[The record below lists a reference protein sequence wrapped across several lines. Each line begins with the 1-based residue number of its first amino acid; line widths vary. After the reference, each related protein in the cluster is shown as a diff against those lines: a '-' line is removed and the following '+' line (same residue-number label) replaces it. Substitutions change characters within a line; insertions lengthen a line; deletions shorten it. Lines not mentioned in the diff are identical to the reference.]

1 MNSTPTIFLEENVLY
16 DLGGKKYTL
25 KELREH
31 AIDSKI
37 LKELKG
43 DVEWITV
50 HLLILSMKWTILMNA
65 HSFSSVKNAV
75 GIVEMMIMINQI
87 IKFHS
92 GLEKGETIKVI
103 TALDNYVTYISRTD
117 LLKKVDDEVLC
128 IFRANDAKVALNC
141 NYVVSCC
148 VIKGL

>member
-1 MNSTPTIFLEENVLY
+1 
-16 DLGGKKYTL
+16 
-25 KELREH
+25 
-31 AIDSKI
+31 
-37 LKELKG
+37 
-43 DVEWITV
+43 
-50 HLLILSMKWTILMNA
+50 MNA
-65 HSFSSVKNAV
+65 HSFSSVKNVA
-75 GIVEMMIMINQI
+75 GIVELMIMINQI

-117 LLKKVDDEVLC
+117 LLKKVNDEVLC

-148 VIKGL
+148 VIKEL